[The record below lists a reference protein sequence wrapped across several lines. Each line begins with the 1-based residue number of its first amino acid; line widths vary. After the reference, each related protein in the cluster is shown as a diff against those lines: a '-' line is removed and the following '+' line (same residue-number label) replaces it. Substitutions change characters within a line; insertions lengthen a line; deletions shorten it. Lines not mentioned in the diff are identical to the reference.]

1 MNTLAQVVD
10 IIGSN
15 VKLLRTL
22 RGYSQVE
29 LAEAAQVTR
38 EYIWAL
44 ESKRHDH
51 EPKLQTLC
59 RVADTLGVA
68 FHQLVRPIEVPR
80 DDTPTKLY

>member
-1 MNTLAQVVD
+1 MNTLATVVD
-10 IIGSN
+10 IIGDN

-29 LAEAAQVTR
+29 LAQEAKVTR

-44 ESKRHDH
+44 ESKRQQH

-80 DDTPTKLY
+80 DDTATKLF